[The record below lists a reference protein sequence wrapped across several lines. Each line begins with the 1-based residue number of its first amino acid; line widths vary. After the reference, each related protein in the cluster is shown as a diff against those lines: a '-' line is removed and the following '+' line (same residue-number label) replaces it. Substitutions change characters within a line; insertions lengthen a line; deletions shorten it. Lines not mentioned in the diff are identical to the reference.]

1 MASSAS
7 ESSLD
12 ELSADDAW
20 ETDLEIALLKGTD
33 FADIKSICQVR
44 PVPARL
50 RRDLWRSCLRV
61 NASLVGMSNFAE
73 IFDLQAQEQLHAAC
87 EDAASD
93 AIASLERAMAS
104 NSGVLK
110 EPPSL
115 LQLTS
120 DFESVLT
127 HFSQTYVLPFVPG
140 NGWVSI
146 LSTLYVVLHPIDRE
160 DLYVCFTSVY
170 HRFVPS
176 GTRGS
181 LHACSVFRL
190 LLQYHEPELCSFL
203 DSHKLPPEVY
213 AKGWFDSL
221 FVGHLSNEA
230 LVAFWD
236 IYFLLGEP
244 LFGMLVALVLLVNA
258 KDRLMRKDTDIDQKV
273 ASESLSLDDNKHVET
288 AGIETVTAP
297 LKSREE
303 ILVEL
308 RDLPKPMCPS
318 DLVALVEITQAY
330 SLKTP
335 SSFNTSYLPFLFGAP
350 SPDSDSHLLDGAL
363 SLLISVDEVLG
374 TQALCRRLRQSPPH
388 LETRM
393 EMEMEEEEEDAVRF
407 FLVDCRPAEQYNAG
421 HLETAFY
428 LDTEL
433 MLSNPPEF
441 SISVQA
447 LLQTQKRGIASGSRA
462 VGEHIVFMG
471 SGRLA
476 EDRVTNMV
484 IAHFLRLNTPYVS
497 MVDGGYAAFHEAL
510 GPLEFNRLLVS
521 HEEDLCFVCAANRGQ
536 QAIRMARTMP
546 LSTVSATSKFSAN
559 ALHSKTPCIAPR
571 SPPTQSLGT
580 VFAKF
585 SNLLK
590 KPPVTVS
597 RPPQIVSTAA
607 SARPA
612 KPSSYRNTAA
622 VFSIDDDDDEDDEL
636 PGFSLQTNRHLA
648 TKEAMDMKPHSPA
661 VTNLEAC
668 IPRQLIDLQDC
679 RRMPGVTDS
688 FDCVLFGP
696 GEMPSYRGIILVTEK
711 NMIVVREREK
721 PLLETLGNFVQ
732 KTFLKKVAVSSNA
745 TSAAKTEHSIDG
757 IVEVSFPISQL
768 TKITS
773 KKVTPEVITFHCVS
787 DPSLGIREFIRLYIP
802 KAGDAVK
809 VIKAAVFNSNGIS

>member
-1 MASSAS
+1 MI
-7 ESSLD
+7 
-12 ELSADDAW
+12 EL
-20 ETDLEIALLKGTD
+20 IQGTD
-33 FADIKSICQVR
+33 FADVKSICQIR
-44 PVPARL
+44 PVPVRL

-61 NASLVGMSNFAE
+61 NTSLVGMSNFTE
-73 IFDLQAQEQLHAAC
+73 IFDLQTQEQLHTAC
-87 EDAASD
+87 ENAASD
-93 AIASLERAMAS
+93 VITSISRAMSS
-104 NSGVLK
+104 NSGILK
-110 EPPSL
+110 EPPNL

-127 HFSQTYVLPFVPG
+127 HFSQTYTLPFVPR

-146 LSTLYVVLHPIDRE
+146 LSTLYFILHPIDRE

-170 HRFVPS
+170 HRFIPS
-176 GTRGS
+176 GTQGS

-203 DSHKLPPEVY
+203 DSHKLSPEVY

-221 FVGHLSNEA
+221 FAGHLSSEA
-230 LVAFWD
+230 LPAFWD

-258 KDRLMRKDTDIDQKV
+258 KDRLMQKGKDIGQMAVD
-273 ASESLSLDDNKHVET
+273 
-288 AGIETVTAP
+288 ETVSLNANEHMEMSGCETVNATP
-297 LKSREE
+297 KSREE

-308 RDLPKPMCPS
+308 WDLPKPMCPS

-335 SSFNTSYLPFLFGAP
+335 SSFNTNYLPFLFGAP
-350 SPDSDSHLLDGAL
+350 SPDSDSHLLDGSL
-363 SLLISVDEVLG
+363 SLLISVEEVLG
-374 TQALCRRLRQSPPH
+374 TQALCQRLNQSPPR
-388 LETRM
+388 LGTGM
-393 EMEMEEEEEDAVRF
+393 EMEAEEEEGDAVRF

-433 MLSNPPEF
+433 MLSNPAEF
-441 SISVQA
+441 NISVQA

-546 LSTVSATSKFSAN
+546 PSTVPATSKFPAN
-559 ALHSKTPCIAPR
+559 AFHSKTPRIATT

-580 VFAKF
+580 VLARF

-590 KPPVTVS
+590 KPPVVVS
-597 RPPQIVSTAA
+597 RPPQIVPTVA
-607 SARPA
+607 SAPPTKPA
-612 KPSSYRNTAA
+612 SYRNTAA
-622 VFSIDDDDDEDDEL
+622 VFSIDDDDDEDDEI
-636 PGFSLQTNRHLA
+636 PEFSLQMNPHPP
-648 TKEAMDMKPHSPA
+648 TKGSVETKSHSTV

-668 IPRQLIDLQDC
+668 MPRQLIDLQGC
-679 RRMPGVTDS
+679 QKMPGVTDS
-688 FDCVLFGP
+688 FDCLLLGP
-696 GEMPSYRGIILVTEK
+696 DEMPSYRGIILVTEK
-711 NMIVVREREK
+711 NMVVVREREK
-721 PLLETLGNFVQ
+721 PLLEALGNFVQ
-732 KTFLKKVAVSSNA
+732 KTFLKKVVVSSKA
-745 TSAAKTEHSIDG
+745 ASSAETERSIDG
-757 IVEVSFPISQL
+757 IVEISFPISRL

-773 KKVTPEVITFHCVS
+773 KKVTPEVITFHFVS
-787 DPSLGIREFIRLYIP
+787 DPTLGTLEFIRLYIP

-809 VIKAAVFNSNGIS
+809 VIKAAVFNNNGIS